1 MQISA
6 KKLPIPDVPYI
17 EVKLTLSQEELG
29 LLTKLMAR
37 DTIVPT
43 FLVNEGH
50 LLFEQKVKMSQLM
63 TQFWSALNRY

>member
-1 MQISA
+1 
-6 KKLPIPDVPYI
+6 
-17 EVKLTLSQEELG
+17 
-29 LLTKLMAR
+29 MAR
-37 DTIVPT
+37 DAIVPT